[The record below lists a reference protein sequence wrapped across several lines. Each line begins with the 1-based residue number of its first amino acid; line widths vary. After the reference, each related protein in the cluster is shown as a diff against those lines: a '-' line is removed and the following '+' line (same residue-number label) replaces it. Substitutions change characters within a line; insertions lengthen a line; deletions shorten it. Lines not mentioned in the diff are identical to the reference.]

1 VEHGG
6 AKDGVP
12 SACGTQGET
21 TPREWI
27 SVNPV
32 GILDSIEVPIVVID
46 ADCKV
51 THFNRAAAET
61 LGVNDSDL
69 GRDAANVIA
78 LQTLPEI
85 NRLCR
90 EAMLDGV
97 ASRHEIK
104 LGDRFFLIR
113 IAPHAAAY
121 QKTPGAVLTFT
132 NFTAFRSSIGQ
143 AIYEREFTKSI
154 LNTVIDPLVV
164 LDDAWHVQT
173 ANRAFYD
180 WFGVSREQ
188 AHNLPLN
195 SLGNHEWR
203 ASHLW
208 SSLKAGLAHNIE
220 FGPLELECEFPSVG
234 RRAVLLDA
242 RRLARNDNTLILL
255 SLRDITE
262 RKNVIQALRES
273 ETRFRTL
280 FESMDEGY
288 CVVEVIFDETN
299 GPIDYRFLEVNPVFE
314 KQTGITNARGRLMR
328 EIAPDHE
335 QHWFDIYGRIALSGE
350 TLRFERPA
358 AALNRF
364 YEACAFRVGAPELR
378 RVGIV
383 FNDITSRKS
392 LEHQRELLLTQEEG
406 LRKEAEAA
414 VRAKDHFL
422 AALSHELR
430 TPLSPVVLTVA
441 AMQRD
446 PELPP
451 KYQSPLAMIRRNVDL
466 ETRLIDDLLDLS
478 RVTSGKMP
486 LYMQATHVHTV
497 LAQALQTCANE
508 TSAKRLDIQIDLDA
522 ENDLV
527 NADPARLQQTF
538 WNLLSNAA
546 KFTPAGGNIFIRT
559 ENRPGLVCL
568 EVRDTGIGIDPQL
581 LPKLF
586 DAFEQGDSQI
596 TQQFGGLGLG
606 LAICK
611 AIVDMHGGS
620 LLAESSGPGSGATFT
635 VELPAVFGMQL
646 GGLEAPP
653 SDDNKVAEGVR
664 VLLVED
670 HSDTREVLV
679 GLLEASN
686 YIVRAAGNVAA
697 ALQIAARE
705 RFDVVVSDL
714 GLPDGTGYELMKQL
728 RSQGIKGIALSGYGM
743 DQDHR
748 RSREAGFLD
757 HVVKPVDIH
766 RLVAVIERVCSRRLE
781 GESTPDTLQ
790 PSERL

>member
-1 VEHGG
+1 VQHGD

-12 SACGTQGET
+12 GAYGTEGET
-21 TPREWI
+21 APREGI
-27 SVNPV
+27 SVNPA
-32 GILDSIEVPIVVID
+32 GILDSIDLPILVID
-46 ADCKV
+46 ADCKA
-51 THFNRAAAET
+51 THFNRAAAEV
-61 LGVNDSDL
+61 LGLNSSDL
-69 GRDAANVIA
+69 GRDASNVKA
-78 LQTLPEI
+78 LLPLPEF

-97 ASRHEIK
+97 ASRHEMK
-104 LGDRFFLIR
+104 LGDRFFLVR
-113 IAPHAAAY
+113 IAPHAATDQQAR
-121 QKTPGAVLTFT
+121 GAVLTFT
-132 NFTAFRSSIGQ
+132 NFTAFRASIGQ

-164 LDDAWHVQT
+164 LDDGLRVRT

-188 AHNLPLN
+188 ALNLPLS
-195 SLGNHEWR
+195 SLGNHEWN
-203 ASHLW
+203 ACDLW
-208 SSLKAGLAHNIE
+208 PSLNATLCHKSE
-220 FGPLELECEFPSVG
+220 FGPIEFECDFPNVG
-234 RRAVLLDA
+234 RRAILVDA
-242 RRLARNDNTLILL
+242 RRLARDDHTLILL

-262 RKNVIQALRES
+262 RKNVVRALRES
-273 ETRFRTL
+273 EARFRTL

-299 GPIDYRFLEVNPVFE
+299 NPKDYRFLEVNPVFE
-314 KQTGITNARGRLMR
+314 KQTGIKEARGRLMR

-364 YEACAFRVGAPELR
+364 YEVCAFRVGAPELR

-383 FNDITSRKS
+383 FNDITARKS
-392 LEHQRELLLTQEEG
+392 LERQREMLLTQEER

-451 KYQSPLAMIRRNVDL
+451 KYRNSLAMIRRNVDL
-466 ETRLIDDLLDLS
+466 ETRLIDDLLDVS

-486 LYMQATHVHTV
+486 LHMQSTHVHAI

-508 TSAKRLDIQIDLDA
+508 TSAKKLNLQVDLQA

-546 KFTPAGGNIFIRT
+546 KFTPAGGDIFIRT
-559 ENRPGLVCL
+559 ENRAGFVCL
-568 EVRDTGIGIDPQL
+568 EVRDTGMGIEPQL

-611 AIVDMHGGS
+611 AIVDLHGGS
-620 LLAESSGPGSGATFT
+620 LLAESGGPGSGATFT
-635 VELPAVFGMQL
+635 VELPAVFGPEQAD
-646 GGLEAPP
+646 LEEPA
-653 SDDNKVAEGVR
+653 SDDNKGAEGVR

-686 YIVRAAGNVAA
+686 YVVRAAGNVAA
-697 ALQIAARE
+697 ALQIAGRE

-714 GLPDGTGYELMKQL
+714 GLPDGTGYELMEQL
-728 RSQGIKGIALSGYGM
+728 RGQGIKGIALSGYGM
-743 DQDHR
+743 DQDYQ

-766 RLVAVIERVCSRRLE
+766 QLLMVIERVSSSRLE
-781 GESTPDTLQ
+781 EVIPPECS
-790 PSERL
+790 